1 MNIQDLQSSLQGY
14 NQSVAENVDRI
25 SDKIGDIRSNI
36 QEGMSVPLIAGGLTG
51 GLREGGKITSKAGKK
66 LVGVADRLKGR
77 SQMTSNLDENTGA
90 VFKQTPNPSD
100 FRELERYPNGD
111 IVDLYPIHH
120 LLTDRQKN
128 RLTCD
133 DFSRVE
139 EYQAEIEFELH
150 CLLEELRTA

>member
-1 MNIQDLQSSLQGY
+1 MGGGRKKSLFWGVVLSGGRDYIGVTTKKGQD
-14 NQSVAENVDRI
+14 
-25 SDKIGDIRSNI
+25 
-36 QEGMSVPLIAGGLTG
+36 M
-51 GLREGGKITSKAGKK
+51 
-66 LVGVADRLKGR
+66 
-77 SQMTSNLDENTGA
+77 
-90 VFKQTPNPSD
+90 KQKD
-100 FRELERYPNGD
+100 FRELKRYPNGD

>member
-1 MNIQDLQSSLQGY
+1 MVQVKHTLQHNNKRGAALSRVASTDNIYGHGGGQEKKFVWGVVLLGGRDYIQVTTKKGQD
-14 NQSVAENVDRI
+14 
-25 SDKIGDIRSNI
+25 
-36 QEGMSVPLIAGGLTG
+36 M
-51 GLREGGKITSKAGKK
+51 
-66 LVGVADRLKGR
+66 
-77 SQMTSNLDENTGA
+77 
-90 VFKQTPNPSD
+90 KQKD
-100 FRELERYPNGD
+100 FRELKRYPNGD

-150 CLLEELRTA
+150 CLLEELQTA

>member
-1 MNIQDLQSSLQGY
+1 MVRAQPILPANTPGAALS
-14 NQSVAENVDRI
+14 SVA
-25 SDKIGDIRSNI
+25 SIGGIY
-36 QEGMSVPLIAGGLTG
+36 GHGGG
-51 GLREGGKITSKAGKK
+51 AGKK
-66 LVGVADRLKGR
+66 VCLGGCIIGGRDYIQVTTKKG
-77 SQMTSNLDENTGA
+77 QDM
-90 VFKQTPNPSD
+90 KQKD
-100 FRELERYPNGD
+100 FRELKRYPNGD

-150 CLLEELRTA
+150 CLLEELQTA

>member
-1 MNIQDLQSSLQGY
+1 MARAQPILPANTTGAALS
-14 NQSVAENVDRI
+14 SVASIDGI
-25 SDKIGDIRSNI
+25 YGH
-36 QEGMSVPLIAGGLTG
+36 GGG
-51 GLREGGKITSKAGKK
+51 AGKK
-66 LVGVADRLKGR
+66 VCLGGCIIGGRDYIQVTTKKG
-77 SQMTSNLDENTGA
+77 QAM
-90 VFKQTPNPSD
+90 KQKD
-100 FRELERYPNGD
+100 FRELKRYPNGD

-150 CLLEELRTA
+150 CLLEELQTA

>member
-1 MNIQDLQSSLQGY
+1 MGGGQEKKFVWGVVLLGGRDYIQ
-14 NQSVAENVDRI
+14 V
-25 SDKIGDIRSNI
+25 
-36 QEGMSVPLIAGGLTG
+36 T
-51 GLREGGKITSKAGKK
+51 TKK
-66 LVGVADRLKGR
+66 GQD
-77 SQMTSNLDENTGA
+77 M
-90 VFKQTPNPSD
+90 KQKD
-100 FRELERYPNGD
+100 FRELKRYPNGD

-150 CLLEELRTA
+150 CLLEELQTA